1 MTFDALLP
9 VFLSTTVPDDRKS
22 ISLPFKFADGFG
34 FDTKTIGLVLSIQG
48 IYSMISTTFLFPTIT
63 TRLGP
68 LRLFRFVSVAYP
80 LLYLITPYTVL
91 LPKSLHMVGVYA
103 LIVLKCTYA
112 TLAYPSNA
120 ILLTNSA
127 PSTLSLGTI
136 NGFAASTASL
146 ARAFGPTISGFLY
159 TMGLESGYSG
169 LAWWATGLVTIAG
182 AYISLNITEPRGRL
196 DEKDEGAADIPSES
210 TVEFGTTG
218 CQEQASIRMPP
229 V

>member
-9 VFLSTTVPDDRKS
+9 VFLSTDIPDDPKTM
-22 ISLPFKFADGFG
+22 SLPLKFAGGFG
-34 FDTKTIGLVLSIQG
+34 FDTKTIGLVLSVQG
-48 IYSMISTTFLFPTIT
+48 IYSMISTTFLFPPIT

-91 LPKSLHMVGVYA
+91 LPESLRMVGVYA

-127 PSTLSLGTI
+127 PTTLSLGTI
-136 NGFAASTASL
+136 NGVAASTASL
-146 ARAFGPTISGFLY
+146 ARACGPTISGLLY

-169 LAWWATGLVTIAG
+169 LAWWVTGLVTIAG
-182 AYISLNITEPRGRL
+182 AYISFSITEPRGRL
-196 DEKDEGAADIPSES
+196 DEKDDADATPEPAGQ
-210 TVEFGTTG
+210 TLDFLGTTS
-218 CQEQASIRMPP
+218 QEQAIRIST
-229 V
+229 